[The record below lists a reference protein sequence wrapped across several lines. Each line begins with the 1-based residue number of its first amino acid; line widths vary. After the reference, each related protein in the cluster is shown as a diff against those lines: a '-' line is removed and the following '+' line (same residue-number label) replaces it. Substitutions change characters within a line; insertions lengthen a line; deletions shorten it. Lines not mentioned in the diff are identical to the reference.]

1 MFLFAV
7 LECVGYLVEIGV
19 SIAKYQQPRLVRV
32 ALVVELELVVV
43 VEIVAPADFAVGVEI
58 GVVFVAAAD
67 FDSVRPVP
75 VAAVVEIGVVVAA
88 VELET
93 FVVVEGGPL

>member
-1 MFLFAV
+1 VF
-7 LECVGYLVEIGV
+7 ECVGYLVEIGV

-43 VEIVAPADFAVGVEI
+43 EIVAPADFAVGVEI

-67 FDSVRPVP
+67 FDSV
-75 VAAVVEIGVVVAA
+75 
-88 VELET
+88 
-93 FVVVEGGPL
+93 

>member
-1 MFLFAV
+1 MF
-7 LECVGYLVEIGV
+7 ECVGYLLIVEIGV

-32 ALVVELELVVV
+32 ALVVELELVV

-67 FDSVRPVP
+67 FDSV
-75 VAAVVEIGVVVAA
+75 
-88 VELET
+88 
-93 FVVVEGGPL
+93 

>member
-1 MFLFAV
+1 VF
-7 LECVGYLVEIGV
+7 ECVGCLVEIGV

-43 VEIVAPADFAVGVEI
+43 EIVAPADFAVGVEI

-67 FDSVRPVP
+67 FDSV
-75 VAAVVEIGVVVAA
+75 
-88 VELET
+88 
-93 FVVVEGGPL
+93 